1 MAYLDQDQFLIL
13 AGRNKNRLEVD
24 GLHFF
29 CEEVE
34 SVIDAIPGVK
44 ESRVFLDDK
53 TRLLSAELVA
63 DELVILELAERL
75 ADRLDRRKIPL
86 TFKRV
91 TSLPRTPNGK
101 LLRR

>member
-1 MAYLDQDQFLIL
+1 
-13 AGRNKNRLEVD
+13 LEVD
-24 GLHFF
+24 GLSFF

-44 ESRVFLDDK
+44 ESRVFLDNK
-53 TRLLSAELVA
+53 TRSLAVELVA
-63 DELVILELAERL
+63 DEFAIPGLAERL
-75 ADRLDRRKIPL
+75 TDRLDRRKIPL